1 MKYIWKVI
9 ECDCCGTEMFQIDLE
24 QYENGKFRCPNCK
37 TKIAAEIAQQFYMGS
52 HQILE
57 NYK

>member
-1 MKYIWKVI
+1 MRNIWKVV

-37 TKIAAEIAQQFYMGS
+37 TKIEI
-52 HQILE
+52 IKE
-57 NYK
+57 